1 MRGITWR
8 VAATMYRSK
17 AIARNVNVL
26 AKSPKLGLAGC
37 HWNGTDASIRN
48 DGRRTCR
55 LVMLATVTFL
65 FRAI

>member
-1 MRGITWR
+1 
-8 VAATMYRSK
+8 
-17 AIARNVNVL
+17 
-26 AKSPKLGLAGC
+26 LAGC